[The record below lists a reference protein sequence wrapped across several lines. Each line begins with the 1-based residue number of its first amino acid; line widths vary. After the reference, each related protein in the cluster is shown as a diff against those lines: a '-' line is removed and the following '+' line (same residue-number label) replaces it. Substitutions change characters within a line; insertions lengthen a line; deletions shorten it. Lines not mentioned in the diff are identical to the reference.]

1 MAHINKPSNS
11 KSQENQQ
18 FLTSNLN
25 WIHWLVISLSILVT
39 IGAWYFSSQQLHQK
53 IEQKFARESEQVV
66 ELVKERMVLYENALW
81 AGVSL
86 IDSNKGNTSYNQWLL
101 YASSLNI
108 DRVYPGINGIG
119 VIYNIQENQMEDYLK
134 NERIRRPDY
143 KLHPQHNESEYWPIT
158 YIEPAAPNLKAVGL
172 DMAFETNRYTG
183 IKKARD
189 SGLAQLTGPI
199 VLVQDSKKTPGFLF
213 YTPFYDKGT
222 KPKSIQERRNSIVG
236 VTYAPFI
243 MEKLMKGTLLGKNR
257 HVGIKITDMG
267 ELLYDDTQI
276 NRDST
281 PLFTKKVTIGL
292 YGRNWDFDIVSNL
305 AFKSATSNNQPLM
318 ILLGGIIIDILLL
331 SLFIFLSKAKQRA
344 LSYAEIITKDLREK
358 TKELEELNFSLE
370 KKINEAVDA
379 HSKKDK
385 VMAQQAKLAAMGEM
399 VGSIAHQWRQPLNA
413 LAMRIQFLEDD
424 FEDGLID
431 APYIEEHSVENMKL
445 VSFMSKTI
453 DDFRNFFRID
463 KIKKEFCIVNALDSV
478 QNLISSQLEN
488 HNIKIEITGDEN
500 CKIVGFESELQQVI
514 MNLISNS
521 KDVFIEKKQND
532 GKITIIV
539 KKDNNDV
546 LIILA
551 DNAGGIPQDAI
562 SRIFEPYFTTKEE
575 GKGTGLGLYM
585 SKMII
590 EDNMNG
596 TLLVENT
603 DEGALFKLKLGVQHI
618 DESVP
623 I

>member
-1 MAHINKPSNS
+1 MVQLNKTSNS
-11 KSQENQQ
+11 KSQQNQK
-18 FLTSNLN
+18 FLTSNFN

-53 IEQKFARESEQVV
+53 IEQQFSRESEQVV

-86 IDSNKGNTSYNQWLL
+86 IDSNKGQTSYDKWLL

-119 VIYNIQENQMEDYLK
+119 VIYNIQENQMKDYLDK
-134 NERIRRPDY
+134 ERKQRPNY

-189 SGLAQLTGPI
+189 TGLAQITGPI

-222 KPKSIQERRNSIVG
+222 KPKSIQERRKNIVG

-243 MEKLMKGTLLGKNR
+243 MEKLMRGTLLGKNR
-257 HVGIKITDMG
+257 HVGIKITDKG
-267 ELLYDDTQI
+267 EPLYDDTQI
-276 NRDST
+276 NRDSN
-281 PLFTKKVTIGL
+281 PLFTKKVTIDL
-292 YGRNWDFDIVSNL
+292 YGRNWNFDIVSNL
-305 AFKSATSNNQPLM
+305 AFRSATSNNQPLL
-318 ILLGGIIIDILLL
+318 ILIGGIIIDLLLL

-344 LSYAEIITKDLREK
+344 LSYADIITKDLRKK
-358 TKELEELNFSLE
+358 TNELEDLNFSLE
-370 KKINEAVDA
+370 KKIREAVDA

-424 FEDGLID
+424 FEDGIID
-431 APYIEEHSVENMKL
+431 APYIEEHSLENMKL
-445 VSFMSKTI
+445 VNFMSKTI

-463 KIKKEFCIVNALDSV
+463 KIKKEFCIVETLGSV
-478 QNLISSQLEN
+478 LNLISSQLES
-488 HNIKIEITGDEN
+488 HNIKIKVTGDED
-500 CKIVGFESELQQVI
+500 CEVFGFESELQQVI

-521 KDVFIEKKQND
+521 KDVFIEKKQDD
-532 GKITIIV
+532 GIITINV
-539 KKDNNDV
+539 EKDNNDA
-546 LIILA
+546 LIILT
-551 DNAGGIPQDAI
+551 DNAGGIPQDVI
-562 SRIFEPYFTTKEE
+562 GRIFEPYFTTKDE

-596 TLLVENT
+596 TLIVQNT
-603 DEGALFKLKLGVQHI
+603 DIGVMFKVRLRLNQI
-618 DESVP
+618 DER
-623 I
+623 IAI

>member
-1 MAHINKPSNS
+1 MTQTNKTSNS
-11 KSQENQQ
+11 KSQQKQQ
-18 FLTSNLN
+18 FLTSNFN
-25 WIHWLVISLSILVT
+25 WMHWLVISLSILVT

-66 ELVKERMVLYENALW
+66 ELVKERMILYENALW

-86 IDSNKGNTSYNQWLL
+86 IDSNKGKTSYNQWLL

-119 VIYNIQENQMEDYLK
+119 VIYNVKANQMKDYLRK
-134 NERIRRPDY
+134 ERITRPGY
-143 KLHPQHNESEYWPIT
+143 KLHPQHNEPEYWPIT
-158 YIEPAAPNLKAVGL
+158 YVEPVGPNKKAIGL

-213 YTPFYDKGT
+213 YTPFYDKGS
-222 KPKSIQERRNSIVG
+222 KPKSIEERRNKIVG

-243 MEKLMKGTLLGKNR
+243 MEKLMKGTLLGQNR
-257 HVGIKITDMG
+257 HVGIKITDKG

-276 NRDST
+276 NRDIN
-281 PLFTKKVTIGL
+281 PLFTKKVTIDL
-292 YGRNWDFDIVSNL
+292 YGRKWNFDIVSNL
-305 AFKSATSNNQPLM
+305 AFRSATSNNQPLM
-318 ILLGGIIIDILLL
+318 ILFGGIIIDLLLL

-370 KKINEAVDA
+370 KKINEAVVA

-385 VMAQQAKLAAMGEM
+385 VIAQQSKLAAMGEM

-424 FEDGLID
+424 FVDGIID
-431 APYIEEHSVENMKL
+431 APYIEEHSIENMKL
-445 VSFMSKTI
+445 VNFMSKTI

-463 KIKKEFCIVNALDSV
+463 KIKKEFCIVKALGSV
-478 QNLISSQLEN
+478 LNLISSQLES
-488 HNIKIEITGDEN
+488 HNIEIKITGDKN
-500 CKIVGFESELQQVI
+500 CRVFGFESELQQVI
-514 MNLISNS
+514 MNIINNS
-521 KDVFIEKKQND
+521 KDVFIEKKQNN
-532 GKITIIV
+532 GRITIIV
-539 KKDNNDV
+539 QKDNNHV
-546 LIILA
+546 LIILT
-551 DNAGGIPQDAI
+551 DNAGGIPKDVI
-562 SRIFEPYFTTKEE
+562 SRVFEPYFTTKEE

-596 TLLVENT
+596 TLIVENT
-603 DEGALFKLKLGVQHI
+603 DAGASFKLRLGLNH
-618 DESVP
+618 E
-623 I
+623 

>member
-1 MAHINKPSNS
+1 MAQTHKTSNS
-11 KSQENQQ
+11 ESQQKQQ
-18 FLTSNLN
+18 FITSNFN
-25 WIHWLVISLSILVT
+25 WIHWLVIMLSVLVT
-39 IGAWYFSSQQLHQK
+39 IGAWYFSNQQLHQK
-53 IEQKFARESEQVV
+53 IEQKFERESEQVV
-66 ELVKERMVLYENALW
+66 ELVKERMILYENALW

-86 IDSNKGNTSYNQWLL
+86 IDSNKGQTSYAQWFL
-101 YASSLNI
+101 YANSLNI

-119 VIYNIQENQMEDYLK
+119 VIYNVQENQMKDYLVK
-134 NERIRRPDY
+134 ERLKRPNY
-143 KLHPQHNESEYWPIT
+143 KLHPQHSEPEYWPIT
-158 YIEPAAPNLKAVGL
+158 YIEPVGPNLKAVGL

-189 SGLAQLTGPI
+189 TGLAQLTGPI

-222 KPKSIQERRNSIVG
+222 KPESVEERRKKIVG

-243 MEKLMKGTLLGKNR
+243 MEKLMKGTLLGQNR

-267 ELLYDDTQI
+267 DLLYDDTQI
-276 NRDST
+276 NRDSN
-281 PLFTKKVTIGL
+281 PLFTKEVTVNL

-305 AFKSATSNNQPLM
+305 PFRSATSNNQPLM
-318 ILLGGIIIDILLL
+318 ILLGGIIIDLLLL

-344 LSYAEIITKDLREK
+344 LSYADIITKDLRDK

-370 KKINEAVDA
+370 KKINEAVEE

-424 FEDGLID
+424 FKDGVID
-431 APYIEEHSVENMKL
+431 EPYIEEHSVENMKL
-445 VSFMSKTI
+445 VNFMSKTI

-463 KIKKEFCIVNALDSV
+463 KIKKEFCIVKALDSV

-488 HNIKIEITGDEN
+488 NNIKIEITGDEN

-521 KDVFIEKKQND
+521 KDVFIEKKQDD

-539 KKDNNDV
+539 KKDNDDV
-546 LIILA
+546 LIILT
-551 DNAGGIPQDAI
+551 DNAGGIPKDTI

-596 TLLVENT
+596 TLIVENT
-603 DEGALFKLKLGVQHI
+603 DDGALFKLRLGLEHVDTRI
-618 DESVP
+618 L